1 MDAATPRILVIGLD
15 PYRVPGPW
23 DPRPVAE
30 AIERST
36 SRYAEVGL
44 EVQNCLLGLDGDDI
58 PAVVT
63 AALSAHAWDCVVVG
77 GGIRKAEELLEVFEV
92 TVNLIRQHA
101 PGAPIAFNRDP
112 SDIVDAVTR
121 WVR

>member
-1 MDAATPRILVIGLD
+1 M
-15 PYRVPGPW
+15 
-23 DPRPVAE
+23 
-30 AIERST
+30 
-36 SRYAEVGL
+36 
-44 EVQNCLLGLDGDDI
+44 QNCLLGLDGDDI